1 MSTFSPTLVSTQS
14 GLPVRVAQAEIN
26 LGCMANFINTSTV
39 APIATL
45 TAEVATLNTEV
56 ASHTSTIGV
65 LVTEV
70 TSNIAS
76 INTLNTEVAA
86 NIASINTLNT
96 EVAANTTNI
105 TSNTT
110 SIGTLNTTVAGH
122 TTSINTLNTE
132 VAANTTNISSNT
144 TSIGT
149 LNTTVAGHTT
159 SINTLNTEVAANT
172 TNITS
177 NTTSIGTLNTTVT
190 SQASTIS
197 SLSSSVTTL
206 NTFEAAVNAVLNSN
220 PDGTLYFHN
229 GTTYHSTLN
238 SNTLNIHDYSGNDV
252 NINQYGITTT
262 GSSTNDQCYMGTGN
276 VIVKNGATTMYSY
289 ILPNSVICQNTATGA
304 NSYLTSDYLSV
315 GALSFVGVTSFAT
328 GSCVFGSNT
337 LTVTSS
343 KSALQSY
350 AVTATGNI
358 NAININNISKGV
370 NIVVEI
376 YNSTGGSITVS
387 GGTVPLP
394 VTTPPTV
401 YSISAGSY
409 ALLEINCSASSAYGE
424 LTSY

>member
-86 NIASINTLNT
+86 NIA
-96 EVAANTTNI
+96 
-105 TSNTT
+105 
-110 SIGTLNTTVAGH
+110 
-122 TTSINTLNTE
+122 
-132 VAANTTNISSNT
+132 
-144 TSIGT
+144 
-149 LNTTVAGHTT
+149 